1 MEKLER
7 KNEALECKSKR
18 ERKRLCKSV
27 SYPTKLIPK
36 DGDLFIKNV
45 LDSLKESNDTIDGVH
60 KNVTTPK
67 GRDVETVEKMKE
79 VIILIQAQVKEQEQR
94 Y

>member
-1 MEKLER
+1 M
-7 KNEALECKSKR
+7 
-18 ERKRLCKSV
+18 
-27 SYPTKLIPK
+27 IPR

-60 KNVTTPK
+60 KTVTTPK
-67 GRDVETVEKMKE
+67 GRDVEVVEKMKE

>member
-1 MEKLER
+1 M
-7 KNEALECKSKR
+7 
-18 ERKRLCKSV
+18 
-27 SYPTKLIPK
+27 IPK

-60 KNVTTPK
+60 KNVTTPE
-67 GRDVETVEKMKE
+67 GRDVETVEKKMEE
-79 VIILIQAQVKEQEQR
+79 VIILVQAQVKEQEQR

>member
-1 MEKLER
+1 M
-7 KNEALECKSKR
+7 
-18 ERKRLCKSV
+18 
-27 SYPTKLIPK
+27 IPK

-60 KNVTTPK
+60 KNVTTPE
-67 GRDVETVEKMKE
+67 GRDVETVGKMEE
-79 VIILIQAQVKEQEQR
+79 VIILVQAQVKEQEQR